1 MNIQFSRILLKRTN
15 TSGVVPTIPLTNS
28 HTDGTWRLTDIYDGE
43 LFLNTADNRLWC
55 RAGNDIVE
63 LGTRTPWARGG
74 SGGDGFGSIRNVMI
88 DDTVT
93 LDIRKQN
100 FIYGKMQVDGLFQN
114 SGEVVVQNGE
124 LLISGGELIGSGDV
138 TIVTV

>member
-15 TSGVVPTIPLTNS
+15 TSGVVPTVPLTDS

-43 LFLNTADNRLWC
+43 LFLNTADNRLWY
-55 RAGNDIVE
+55 RAGNNIVE
-63 LGTRTPWARGG
+63 VGASG